1 MKKIVF
7 ITVSI
12 LFLSAGIVQAQME
25 HMMGEAPHQGAE
37 EEELCPMGYPPG
49 MMGYGMGPGMMGYGR
64 GMMGYGMGPG
74 MMGQWGCGMGP
85 GMMGY
90 GMGPGMMGYGMG
102 PGMMGCGM
110 GPGMMG
116 YGMGPGMMGLDKDE
130 FEQFLDK
137 TDLRKEMYMKK
148 FDYFEAMR
156 SPEKN
161 KEKIDKI
168 RSERHQEEDTKRND
182 QIDP

>member
-7 ITVSI
+7 ITVAI

-37 EEELCPMGYPPG
+37 EELCPMGYP
-49 MMGYGMGPGMMGYGR
+49 PGMMGYGR

-74 MMGQWGCGMGP
+74 MMGCGMGP

-130 FEQFLDK
+130 FEQFLEK
-137 TDLRKEMYMKK
+137 TKDLRKEMHMKK
-148 FDYFEAMR
+148 FDYFEALR
-156 SPEKN
+156 NPEKN
-161 KEKIDKI
+161 KDQIDKI
-168 RSERHQEEDTKRND
+168 RSEMRDIRKKILKEMIK
-182 QIDP
+182 